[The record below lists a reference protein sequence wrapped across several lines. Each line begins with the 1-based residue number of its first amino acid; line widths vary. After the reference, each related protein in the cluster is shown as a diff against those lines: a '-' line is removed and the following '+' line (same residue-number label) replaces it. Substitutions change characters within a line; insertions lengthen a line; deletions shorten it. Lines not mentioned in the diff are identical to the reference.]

1 MGNSLN
7 NSLQT
12 NIPNIVNEI
21 IEMNNATEL
30 IRPNSFAAAT
40 EFSLSP
46 TLTLRLVPVSTAHS
60 NPITSQEKFQKS
72 DMIYTRYLYI
82 YQEAKCSLLFAILD
96 KNREE
101 ALFWAYEIYYSGFQ
115 VQLIQFIIKIYTDFY
130 SELNPKL
137 GIFLEKK
144 KDEWINSPHFDW
156 TIGTM
161 IINMIIRPFCARR
174 FFEKAQNI
182 IGTLVEPTTSSVKS
196 KNIKERPIYIHLEE
210 KDVEQYMN
218 RLAGEIAPN
227 EVLKTYAKYAVRKNE
242 CSLFN
247 MIYDTVEIPETKR
260 YREMWLYY
268 ASFSP
273 IWQERIN
280 QYNGARNVTEKTI
293 DFVDDVDLE
302 AFYLAYGY
310 EPDEQPMSVQS
321 KSMGTGTDT
330 GTDLGTDQK
339 NPMTWSIFWEKYG
352 NK

>member
-1 MGNSLN
+1 MGNSLH
-7 NSLQT
+7 NSFQT
-12 NIPNIVNEI
+12 NIPNIANEI
-21 IEMNNATEL
+21 IKMSNATE
-30 IRPNSFAAAT
+30 S
-40 EFSLSP
+40 
-46 TLTLRLVPVSTAHS
+46 
-60 NPITSQEKFQKS
+60 ITSQEKFQKS

-115 VQLIQFIIKIYTDFY
+115 VQLVQFIIKIYTDFY

-137 GIFLEKK
+137 GIFLDKK
-144 KDEWINSPHFDW
+144 KDEWTNSCTNSCTDNKPLDW
-156 TIGTM
+156 AIGTM
-161 IINMIIRPFCARR
+161 IINMIIRPFCVRR
-174 FFEKAQNI
+174 FFEKAQNMN
-182 IGTLVEPTTSSVKS
+182 GLSVESMTTSSVKS

-218 RLAGEIAPN
+218 RPAGEIPPN
-227 EVLKTYAKYAVRKNE
+227 DVLKTYAKYAIRKYE

-293 DFVDDVDLE
+293 DFVDDADME

-321 KSMGTGTDT
+321 KSMGQGTYQ
-330 GTDLGTDQK
+330 G
-339 NPMTWSIFWEKYG
+339 NPMTWSLFWEKYG